1 MSTKSYI
8 IWYIAEKKVQDIVK
22 LPAPPPGGVRQTREA
37 GGSVVGEKSLTPRF
51 KDAQKSLGPAHF
63 TVHVLTNPI
72 NAVQLTN

>member
-22 LPAPPPGGVRQTREA
+22 LPAPPPSGVRQTREA
-37 GGSVVGEKSLTPRF
+37 GGSVVGENSPNPRF
-51 KDAQKSLGPAHF
+51 NDAQKSMGSAHF
-63 TVHVLTNPI
+63 TVHILTNPI